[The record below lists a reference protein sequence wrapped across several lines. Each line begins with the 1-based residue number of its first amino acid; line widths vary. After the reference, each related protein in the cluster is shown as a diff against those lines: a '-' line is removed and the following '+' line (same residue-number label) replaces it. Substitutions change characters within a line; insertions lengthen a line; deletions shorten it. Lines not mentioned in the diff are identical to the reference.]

1 MYFIGYDAGSSSVK
15 AALINAVNG
24 QQVAVVQS
32 PGTEMGMDAPRPGW
46 AEQDP
51 NLWWQHLCIATRKLL
66 QAAAIRADAV
76 AGIGISYQMHG
87 LVMVDQDGHPLR
99 PAIIWCDSRA
109 VEIGERAFS
118 ALGAEHCLTHLL
130 NSPGNFTASK
140 LRWVQENEPAIYR
153 RCFRCML
160 PGDYLAMRLTGEM
173 TTTPGGLSEGI
184 LWDFSAGA
192 PASML
197 MSHYAIEP
205 SLLPPL
211 VRNFEVQGRITPSAS
226 EATGLPAGIPLTYRA
241 GDQPNNA
248 LSLNVLHPGEVAA
261 TGGTSGVV
269 YGVADRPVYDLQSRV
284 NGFLHVNHTP
294 SAPRIGILLCL
305 NGAGILY
312 SWMRSQIAGGGFS
325 YSELEQMA
333 ASVPAGSDGLSV
345 LPFGNGAERLLG
357 NRAPGAYFSG
367 LQFNRHTTAHLMRA
381 ALEGIAFAL
390 AYGME
395 IMKDMGIS
403 TKVLRVGND
412 NLFQS
417 AVFSQTLANCAAS
430 RIEVF
435 DTTGAYGAARAAAA
449 GTGAF
454 ASLTEAMDTLQAIT
468 LYTPGRATAVNT
480 AFEEWKTVLAFSE
493 RRFH

>member
-1 MYFIGYDAGSSSVK
+1 MYYIGYDAGSSSVK
-15 AALINAVNG
+15 AALINAANG
-24 QQVAVVQS
+24 LQVAVVQS
-32 PGTEMGMDAPRPGW
+32 PDLEMGMDAPNPGW

-51 NLWWQHLCIATRKLL
+51 DLWWRHLCLATRKLL
-66 QAAAIRADAV
+66 QATAIKADDI
-76 AGIGISYQMHG
+76 AGVGISYQMHG
-87 LVMVDQDGHPLR
+87 LVMVDSAGKTLR

-109 VEIGERAFS
+109 VEIGDNAFS
-118 ALGAEHCLTHLL
+118 ALGAAHCLTHLL

-140 LRWVQENEPAIYR
+140 LRWVQENEPGIYR
-153 RCFRCML
+153 NCFRCML

-184 LWDFSAGA
+184 LWDFSADA
-192 PASML
+192 PAEML
-197 MSHYAIEP
+197 MSYYAIEP

-211 VRNFEVQGRITPSAS
+211 VRNFEVQGRITPAAS
-226 EATGLPAGIPLTYRA
+226 EATGLPVGIPLTYRA

-269 YGVADRPVYDLQSRV
+269 YGVSDRPVFDPQSRV
-284 NGFLHVNHTP
+284 NGFLHVNHT
-294 SAPRIGILLCL
+294 AATPRIGVLLCL

-312 SWMRSQIAGGGFS
+312 SWVRSQITGSDLS
-325 YSELEQMA
+325 YRAMEQMA
-333 ASVPAGSDGLSV
+333 ATVPAGSDGLSI
-345 LPFGNGAERLLG
+345 LPFGNGAERILA
-357 NRAPGAYFSG
+357 NRAPGAHFSG
-367 LQFNRHTTAHLMRA
+367 LQFNRHTQAHIARA

-395 IMKDMGIS
+395 IMQNMGI
-403 TKVLRVGND
+403 TPDVLRVGND

-417 AVFSQTLANCAAS
+417 AVFSQTLANCAGS

-449 GTGAF
+449 GAGAF
-454 ASLTEAMDTLQAIT
+454 SSLGEAMNTLQAIT
-468 LYTPGRATAVNT
+468 RYAPEGPPAVNT
-480 AFEEWKTVLAFSE
+480 AFEQWKAALAFVMQTV
-493 RRFH
+493 